1 MPAFK
6 KTPHISLIALLPLLA
21 FLALYI
27 FRFADDNRLTSWRWA
42 FDVVEAW
49 KIYAV
54 IAGSIVP
61 AYLLARL
68 PRPGS
73 GVLFLLSFAAAAIFW
88 REPEV
93 IVDASR
99 YFTQAKH
106 LEVYGVGYFLEQWGG
121 EIDAWTDMPVAP
133 FFYGLIF
140 KLIGESRFYIQ
151 FFTTS
156 LFSLT
161 VVLTSLI
168 GRDLWDEEAGSTAG
182 ALLLGMPY
190 IFSQAPLMLVD
201 VPSMFLLTLAVFS
214 FGRVL
219 TRGGAPMT
227 ALAASTVFLAVF
239 SKYSLWPMLTVLVV
253 LFLVRIKEGTGGS
266 PVEVFRRGVL
276 VFLIAG
282 IFAGFFLFYKH
293 DTVLEQIRLLIDYQ
307 KPGLRRWTESFTS
320 TFLFQVHPFIT
331 AAGLYSIYAA
341 VKKKDARYAV
351 AAWLVLL
358 LVLFQVKRIRYAM
371 PVFPMIS
378 LMAAYGMN
386 EIRTA
391 RARRFL
397 VYATV
402 FSSVTVAAF
411 AYLPMLEGLSV
422 RNLMDAGAHLD
433 AIGTG
438 KVRVYTLPQRSSVN
452 PAVSVPLLDFFTGED
467 LLYDY
472 EPLGKPPPE
481 KIRKS
486 PLRFTWQ
493 YKNPE
498 YYRPSREGP
507 REDVAVVI
515 AGRAGEP
522 LPEYVK
528 EKLSGYRVS
537 REFGASRGL
546 FRFQTIVTVYR
557 KSP

>member
-6 KTPHISLIALLPLLA
+6 KTPHILLIALLPLLV
-21 FLALYI
+21 FLVLYI

-61 AYLLARL
+61 AYLLARF

-121 EIDAWTDMPVAP
+121 EIAAWTDMPVAP

-140 KLIGESRFYIQ
+140 KFIGESRLYIQ

-168 GRDLWDEEAGSTAG
+168 GRDLWDEEVGSTAG

-201 VPSMFLLTLAVFS
+201 VPSMFLLTLSVFS
-214 FGRVL
+214 FGRAL

-227 ALAASTVFLAVF
+227 ALAASSVFLAAF

-253 LFLVRIKEGTGGS
+253 LFLVRIKEGAGGS
-266 PVEVFRRGVL
+266 PAEVFRRGVP
-276 VFLIAG
+276 VFLLAG
-282 IFAGFFLFYKH
+282 VFAGAFLLYKH
-293 DTVLEQIRLLIDYQ
+293 DTVLEQIRLLIEYQ
-307 KPGLRRWTESFTS
+307 RPGLRRWTESFTS
-320 TFLFQVHPFIT
+320 IFLFQVHPFIT
-331 AAGLYSIYAA
+331 AAALYSIYAA

-358 LVLFQVKRIRYAM
+358 LVLFQVKRIRYFM
-371 PVFPMIS
+371 PAFPMLS

-386 EIRTA
+386 EIKTA
-391 RARRFL
+391 RTRRFL
-397 VYATV
+397 VYAAV
-402 FSSVTVAAF
+402 FSSVAVAAF
-411 AYLPMLEGLSV
+411 AYLPMLERLSA
-422 RNLMDAGAHLD
+422 RNLMDAGAYLD

-438 KVRVYTLPQRSSVN
+438 NVRVYTLPQRSSVN
-452 PAVSVPLLDFFTGED
+452 PAVSVPLLDLFTGNE
-467 LLYDY
+467 LLYDD
-472 EPLGKPPPE
+472 EPLETPPPE

-498 YYRPSREGP
+498 YYRLSRKGSK
-507 REDVAVVI
+507 EDFAVVI

-522 LPEYVK
+522 LPEHIE

-537 REFGASRGL
+537 RVFGASRGL